1 MRWLA
6 VLTAVCS
13 VVFTVGTAVH
23 GFVIIDADL
32 VAEMMRRVGSAGSA
46 DGFTLGFRLVGAAY
60 VVGNALGIL
69 AFWRQPRWLFWVVLA
84 VNATQGLGWV
94 RIPPVMWTVVFER
107 YGVPGLLPAA
117 ITDGGG
123 ALLALVFL
131 AVLLIRLRPW
141 GSPKNAAPELEPAAR
156 V

>member
-1 MRWLA
+1 VLRWLT
-6 VLTAVCS
+6 VVCS
-13 VVFTVGTAVH
+13 VVFTIGTAVH

-32 VAEMMRRVGSAGSA
+32 VGEMMRRVGSADSA
-46 DGFTLGFRLVGAAY
+46 DGFTLGFRLVGAVY

-69 AFWRQPRWLFWVVLA
+69 AYWRRPRWLFWVVLA
-84 VNATQGLGWV
+84 VNATQGLGWMS
-94 RIPPVMWTVVFER
+94 IPSVMWTVVFER

-131 AVLLIRLRPW
+131 AVLVVRRRPW
-141 GSPKNAAPELEPAAR
+141 GLPKKAAPELEPAPR